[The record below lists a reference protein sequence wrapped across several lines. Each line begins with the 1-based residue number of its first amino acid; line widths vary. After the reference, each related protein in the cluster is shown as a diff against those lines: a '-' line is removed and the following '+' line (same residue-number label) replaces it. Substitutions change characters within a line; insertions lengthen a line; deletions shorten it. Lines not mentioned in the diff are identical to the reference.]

1 VTTSTSSISADMSKA
16 SDGYLSSVSGA
27 QWSTLMSTPQ
37 GNANRFAVLAST
49 DDDDDRGDQQF
60 TLVRSQRAVRSSA
73 KRQRER
79 SSAQAGR
86 QSNQPPA
93 SQRSRLITGQS
104 SAVASGL
111 WAAKT
116 IVKKAVVCVD
126 NVSLACNEDDIR
138 AYVSKQGIEVFTCF
152 KTNPRRRTNETAEDV
167 SDRKA
172 FRLCINAADRDRIFN
187 PDAWPASI
195 RISDWFFRDK
205 NNRGDNNEK
214 RRRINDSAQR
224 GVTASSR
231 GSAGDKPH
239 QGGAV
244 VNQDDLNETIAAASS
259 AAGAS
264 AVAMDTVSNE
274 QATDSDIGDGGDG
287 QDDSADD
294 NANQTTI
301 YQYGECQ

>member
-1 VTTSTSSISADMSKA
+1 M
-16 SDGYLSSVSGA
+16 
-27 QWSTLMSTPQ
+27 
-37 GNANRFAVLAST
+37 
-49 DDDDDRGDQQF
+49 
-60 TLVRSQRAVRSSA
+60 RSSA

-116 IVKKAVVCVD
+116 IAKKAVVCVD

-187 PDAWPASI
+187 PDGQRQYVSRTGSSVTRTTAVI
-195 RISDWFFRDK
+195 TTR
-205 NNRGDNNEK
+205 
-214 RRRINDSAQR
+214 NDDVSMTQLSVESLR
-224 GVTASSR
+224 LRVVLLVTSHI
-231 GSAGDKPH
+231 K
-239 QGGAV
+239 V
-244 VNQDDLNETIAAASS
+244 VQWSTR
-259 AAGAS
+259 
-264 AVAMDTVSNE
+264 
-274 QATDSDIGDGGDG
+274 
-287 QDDSADD
+287 
-294 NANQTTI
+294 TT
-301 YQYGECQ
+301 